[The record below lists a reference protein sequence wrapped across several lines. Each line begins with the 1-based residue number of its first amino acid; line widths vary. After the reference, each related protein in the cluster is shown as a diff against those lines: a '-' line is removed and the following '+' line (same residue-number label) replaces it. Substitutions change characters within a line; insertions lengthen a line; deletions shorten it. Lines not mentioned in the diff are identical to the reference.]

1 MPVIIPKGLEE
12 EWISSVKNAQDLKAL
27 KPLMTK
33 WDPEEWTAEP
43 IIKPNVNQLSFLW
56 NHDKKKG
63 LIWALDTEL
72 KSQ

>member
-1 MPVIIPKGLEE
+1 MPVVIPNGLEE

-43 IIKPNVNQLSFLW
+43 INKPNADQLSFL
-56 NHDKKKG
+56 
-63 LIWALDTEL
+63 
-72 KSQ
+72 